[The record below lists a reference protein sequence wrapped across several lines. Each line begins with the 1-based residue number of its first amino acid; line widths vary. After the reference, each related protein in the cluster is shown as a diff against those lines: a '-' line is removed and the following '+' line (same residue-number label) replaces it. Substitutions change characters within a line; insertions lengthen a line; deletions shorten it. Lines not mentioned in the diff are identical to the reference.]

1 MRHRLSVETEAP
13 IRIYFN
19 KLILNLMQKSPTLHL
34 LLLLANHL
42 QMALAVPRN
51 QYHNISHFYNI
62 YLQVYVK
69 GAYLEKI

>member
-1 MRHRLSVETEAP
+1 
-13 IRIYFN
+13 
-19 KLILNLMQKSPTLHL
+19 MQKSPTLHL

-51 QYHNISHFYNI
+51 QYNISHFYNI

>member
-1 MRHRLSVETEAP
+1 
-13 IRIYFN
+13 
-19 KLILNLMQKSPTLHL
+19 MQKSPTLHL

>member
-1 MRHRLSVETEAP
+1 MHHRLSVETEAP

-51 QYHNISHFYNI
+51 QYNISHFYNI